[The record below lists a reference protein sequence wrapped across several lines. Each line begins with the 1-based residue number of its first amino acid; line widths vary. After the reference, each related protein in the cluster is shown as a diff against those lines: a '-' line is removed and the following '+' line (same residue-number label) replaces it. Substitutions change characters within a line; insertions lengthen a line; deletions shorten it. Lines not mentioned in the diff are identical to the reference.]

1 MNPGWK
7 KGEFSSKD
15 MGVTLDGSEI
25 RPPQLII
32 DSLSHYL
39 QGFLHIPGG
48 FLARFFPSRV
58 CRIQGFQ
65 TFIFL
70 FAARN
75 FWGSESPS
83 LRIPW
88 CPVEVELVVEV

>member
-32 DSLSHYL
+32 GSFSHYL
-39 QGFLHIPGG
+39 QSFLHIPGG
-48 FLARFFPSRV
+48 DL
-58 CRIQGFQ
+58 CHIQGFL
-65 TFIFL
+65 TFYFL
-70 FAARN
+70 FAAAD
-75 FWGSESPS
+75 FLGHLKALPF
-83 LRIPW
+83 PQD
-88 CPVEVELVVEV
+88 PVVSS